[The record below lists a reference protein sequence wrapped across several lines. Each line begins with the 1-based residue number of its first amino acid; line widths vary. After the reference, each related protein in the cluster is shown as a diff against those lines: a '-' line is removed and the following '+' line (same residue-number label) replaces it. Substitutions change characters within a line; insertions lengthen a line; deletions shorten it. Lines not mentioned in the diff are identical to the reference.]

1 MSEGK
6 TPRTLDQVLA
16 SWPEPERKEIDW
28 TPEKAP
34 SSRFADVTDD
44 ELLGPP
50 LAGGGGEASGGAATA
65 APSSARK
72 KDRGKELQELAKLAE
87 MTPAPDPAKE
97 KEENSGVVHLAALA
111 ASEGQNIDGT
121 PLQSAAPA
129 VPSAPTTPATAQRP
143 AASGSNRPSW
153 LVVSGLVAAAA
164 VVALVF
170 GMKRGESESPVQVT
184 VVAPPPVTVA
194 AATATPTAAAAPRA
208 SQAAVDQ
215 AVDPSTLPPA
225 DMGGGAHPSPGAMV
239 AAASPARPGPAS
251 PTNAASAA
259 ASATTDT
266 AVADK
271 AKAPTPAG
279 SVDLQE
285 AMQQAAGP
293 QSTFSGTPTATA
305 EAPAAAPTSVTL
317 KPSQGAINGALGA
330 ALPGARACL
339 GPDDPIS
346 RATVTFQSDGT
357 VQSVTV
363 TGGAAGKPAEACI
376 RSALMRAKVPPFA
389 MPTFTAP
396 ATIRPN

>member
-16 SWPEPERKEIDW
+16 SWPEPERKEIEW
-28 TPEKAP
+28 TPNAAP
-34 SSRFADVTDD
+34 SARFAELTDD

-50 LAGGGGEASGGAATA
+50 LPGSEASGPVAA
-65 APSSARK
+65 SSGGRDK
-72 KDRGKELQELAKLAE
+72 GRSKQHLQDLAKLAE
-87 MTPAPDPAKE
+87 MKPAPEPKE

-121 PLQSAAPA
+121 PLQPAAAPA
-129 VPSAPTTPATAQRP
+129 ASTATKEP
-143 AASGSNRPSW
+143 GKTGSSSRPSW
-153 LVVSGLVAAAA
+153 LMVSGLVAAAA
-164 VVALVF
+164 VVALFF
-170 GMKRGESESPVQVT
+170 GMQHPGTEAPVQVT
-184 VVAPPPVTVA
+184 VVAPAVQPPTPTPTS
-194 AATATPTAAAAPRA
+194 AATATATNKEPL
-208 SQAAVDQ
+208 DK

-225 DMGGGAHPSPGAMV
+225 DTSVAAGAHPTSPAAV
-239 AAASPARPGPAS
+239 AAASPAKPA
-251 PTNAASAA
+251 PAPA
-259 ASATTDT
+259 ASATPDP
-266 AVADK
+266 ALADK
-271 AKAPTPAG
+271 PATPAANG
-279 SVDLQE
+279 SPVNLE
-285 AMQQAAGP
+285 SAMQQAAGP

-305 EAPAAAPTSVTL
+305 TEAPAAAPSNIGL

-330 ALPGARACL
+330 ALPAARACL

-357 VQSVTV
+357 VQSVSV

-376 RSALMRAKVPPFA
+376 RSALMHAKVPPFA